1 MPMPHLFS
9 PEGQARLA
17 SLLRRRPLLAFDFDG
32 TLAPIV
38 PRPHDAHLSSAVST
52 RLRRLALQLP
62 VAIVTGRTVADV
74 RTRLDF
80 TPTYIVGNH
89 GAEDDAM
96 LGDGTAPP
104 AAPALDGLREILR
117 GRSAEL
123 SALGVMVEDK
133 RLSLALHFRLA
144 AQRETAREFIEELLR
159 PVRAS
164 LHVFAG
170 KMVVNVTPPQAPDKA
185 VAVRALLARSGA
197 SCAFFAGDD
206 VNDEPVFAAAP
217 ADWLTVRVGRD
228 QTPSNAQFCLAGPH
242 EMALLLERMCGL
254 LASDPRP

>member
-1 MPMPHLFS
+1 LPTPHLFS

-17 SLLRRRPLLAFDFDG
+17 ALLRRRPLLAFDFDG

-38 PRPHDAHLSSAVST
+38 PRPHDARLSSAVST
-52 RLRRLALQLP
+52 RLRRLSLQLP

-80 TPTYIVGNH
+80 EPAYIVGNH
-89 GAEDDAM
+89 GAEEDTPRDV
-96 LGDGTAPP
+96 GTGPP
-104 AAPALDGLREILR
+104 AAPALDGLRAVLHHH
-117 GRSAEL
+117 SAEL
-123 SALGVMVEDK
+123 AALGVMVEDK
-133 RLSLALHFRLA
+133 RLSLALHYRLS
-144 AQRETAREFIEELLR
+144 AQREQAREFIAELLG
-159 PVRAS
+159 PLSTS

-170 KMVVNVTPPQAPDKA
+170 KMVVNVTPPHAPDKA
-185 VAVRALLARSGA
+185 LAMHSLLARCGA

-206 VNDEPVFAAAP
+206 VNDEPVFASAP

-228 QTPSNAQFCLAGPH
+228 EAASRAHFCLAGPH

-254 LASDPRP
+254 LGSNLGS

>member
-17 SLLRRRPLLAFDFDG
+17 EVLRRRPLLAFDFDG

-52 RLRRLALQLP
+52 RLRKLALQLP

-80 TPTYIVGNH
+80 EPAYIVGNH
-89 GAEDDAM
+89 GAEEDAARD
-96 LGDGTAPP
+96 DGTAPP
-104 AAPALDGLREILR
+104 VAPALDGLRAILHR
-117 GRSAEL
+117 RSAEL
-123 SALGVMVEDK
+123 ASLGVTVEDK

-144 AQRETAREFIEELLR
+144 AQRATAREFIEELLR

-170 KMVVNVTPPQAPDKA
+170 KMVVNVTPPHAPDKA
-185 VAVRALLARSGA
+185 HAVHTLLARSGA

-206 VNDEPVFAAAP
+206 VNDEPVFASAP

-228 QTPSNAQFCLAGPH
+228 EAASKAHFCLAGPH
-242 EMALLLERMCGL
+242 EMALLLERMCAL
-254 LASDPRP
+254 LASTPRP